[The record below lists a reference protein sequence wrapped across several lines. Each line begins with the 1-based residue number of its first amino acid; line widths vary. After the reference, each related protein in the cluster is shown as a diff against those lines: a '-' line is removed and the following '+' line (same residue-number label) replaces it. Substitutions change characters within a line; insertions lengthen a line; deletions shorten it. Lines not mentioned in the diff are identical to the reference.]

1 MDFVDIIVEYLPIF
15 MFLTMGVLLFI
26 GYPVGFILGGVA
38 ITYGFIGYLFGVFKI
53 AEFFNFVPRMWGFSA
68 ENLVLVAIPSFVF
81 MGTMME
87 RSGIAN
93 DLLRTT
99 QILLRKVP
107 GGLAMSVTVMGTVL
121 AAMTGIIGASVTMM
135 TALALPTMLRNK
147 YSHAL
152 STGVIAASGT
162 LGILIPPSIML
173 IIMADIMQVSV
184 GNLFMGAVIPGLTLA
199 LMYLIFIFVW
209 CSIDSNVAPALKE
222 GDLVYEKG
230 RLPQM
235 ILKAFL
241 PPVALIVLIK
251 GSILMG
257 WATPSEAGAVGAFG
271 ATLLAVIGNKFTF
284 PMLRSVLHSSGL
296 TISMVF
302 MIILSATCFAY
313 VFRSLG
319 GDYIVEEL
327 IEKAGLGSWGLLFLL
342 MGMTFMLGFFLDW
355 VEITLIILPIFAPLV
370 VLLDFGDHVS
380 QLTGLDGR
388 KETLVWFLVL
398 MAINLQT
405 SFLTPPF
412 GFALFYLKGVAPPEV
427 ATLSIY
433 RGVIPFVIIQL
444 IGLAVVIYEPE
455 MALWLPRLI

>member
-1 MDFVDIIVEYLPIF
+1 MDFVDIIVEFLPIF

-135 TALALPTMLRNK
+135 TALALPTMLKNK

-162 LGILIPPSIML
+162 LGILMPSSIML

-199 LMYLIFIFVW
+199 VMYIIFIFVW
-209 CSIDSNVAPALKE
+209 CSIDKNVAPALKE

-230 RLPQM
+230 KLPQM
-235 ILKAFL
+235 VLKAFL

-271 ATLLAVIGNKFTF
+271 ATFLAVIGNKFTL

-444 IGLAVVIYEPE
+444 IGLAIVIYEPE

>member
-1 MDFVDIIVEYLPIF
+1 MEFIDVIIEFLPIF
-15 MFLTMGVLLFI
+15 MFLAMGILLFI

-38 ITYGFIGYLFGVFKI
+38 VTFGVIGYMFGVFKL

-68 ENLVLVAIPSFVF
+68 ENLILVAIPSFIF
-81 MGTMME
+81 MGIMME

-93 DLLRTT
+93 DLLFTT
-99 QILLRKVP
+99 QVLLRKVA
-107 GGLAMSVTVMGTVL
+107 GGLAMAVTVMGTVL

-135 TALALPTMLRNK
+135 TALALPTMLKQK
-147 YSHAL
+147 YSPAL
-152 STGVIAASGT
+152 ATGVIAASGT

-184 GNLFMGAVIPGLTLA
+184 GNLFMASLTPGLILA
-199 LMYLIFIFVW
+199 GMYLIFIFFW
-209 CSIDSNVAPALKE
+209 AKMDPKVAPQLSEDALE
-222 GDLVYEKG
+222 FDRNDLPK
-230 RLPQM
+230 M

-241 PPVALIVLIK
+241 PPVILIAMIK
-251 GSILMG
+251 GSILLG

-271 ATLLAVIGNKFTF
+271 ATMLAIIAGKLSY
-284 PMLRSVLHSSGL
+284 PMFKSVLHSSGL
-296 TISMVF
+296 TIAMVF

-319 GDYIVEEL
+319 GDYIVEDL
-327 IEKAGLGSWGLLFLL
+327 IAEAGLGSWGLLFLL
-342 MGMTFMLGFFLDW
+342 MGMTFLLGFFLDW

-370 VLLDFGDHVS
+370 ANLDFGDHVT
-380 QLTGLDGR
+380 TGTGFEARTD
-388 KETLVWFLVL
+388 TLVWFLVL

-427 ATLSIY
+427 KTISIY

-444 IGLAVVIYEPE
+444 IGLGIVIYEPQV
-455 MALWLPRLI
+455 ALSLSRW

>member
-1 MDFVDIIVEYLPIF
+1 MEFIDVIIEFLPIF
-15 MFLTMGVLLFI
+15 MFLAMGILLFI

-38 ITYGFIGYLFGVFKI
+38 VTFGVIGYMFGVFKL

-68 ENLVLVAIPSFVF
+68 ENLILVAIPSFIF
-81 MGTMME
+81 MGIMME

-93 DLLRTT
+93 DLLFTT
-99 QILLRKVP
+99 QVLLRKVA
-107 GGLAMSVTVMGTVL
+107 GGLAMAVTVMGTVL

-135 TALALPTMLRNK
+135 TALALPTMLQQK
-147 YSHAL
+147 YSPAL
-152 STGVIAASGT
+152 ATGVIAASGT

-184 GNLFMGAVIPGLTLA
+184 GNLFMASLTPGLILA
-199 LMYLIFIFVW
+199 AMYLVFIFFW
-209 CSIDSNVAPALKE
+209 AKLDPKVAPPLSEDALNFEQK
-222 GDLVYEKG
+222 DLPK
-230 RLPQM
+230 M

-241 PPVALIVLIK
+241 PPVILIAMIK
-251 GSILMG
+251 GSILLG

-271 ATLLAVIGNKFTF
+271 ATMLALIAGKLNY
-284 PMLRSVLHSSGL
+284 PMFKSVLHSSGL
-296 TISMVF
+296 TIAMVF

-319 GDYIVEEL
+319 GDYIVEDL
-327 IEKAGLGSWGLLFLL
+327 IAEAGLGSWGLLFLL
-342 MGMTFMLGFFLDW
+342 MGMTFLLGFFLDW

-370 VLLDFGDHVS
+370 ANLDFGDHVT
-380 QLTGLDGR
+380 TGTGFEARTD
-388 KETLVWFLVL
+388 TLVWFLVL

-427 ATLSIY
+427 KTISIY

-444 IGLAVVIYEPE
+444 IGLIIVIYEPE
-455 MALWLPRLI
+455 VALSLSRW

>member
-1 MDFVDIIVEYLPIF
+1 MDFVDIIIEYLPIF

-68 ENLVLVAIPSFVF
+68 ENLILVAIPSFVF

-135 TALALPTMLRNK
+135 TALALPTMLKNK

-152 STGVIAASGT
+152 ATGVIAASGT

-199 LMYLIFIFVW
+199 LMYLVFIFVW
-209 CSIDSNVAPALKE
+209 CSIDQNVAPALKE
-222 GDLVYEKG
+222 GDLAYEKG
-230 RLPQM
+230 KLPQM
-235 ILKAFL
+235 VLKAFL

-251 GSILMG
+251 GSILLG

-271 ATLLAVIGNKFTF
+271 ATILAIIGNKFTI

-342 MGMTFMLGFFLDW
+342 MGMTFLLGFFLDW
-355 VEITLIILPIFAPLV
+355 VESTLIILPIFAPLV
-370 VLLDFGDHVS
+370 ANLDFGDHVTTE
-380 QLTGLDGR
+380 TGYEGR
-388 KETLVWFLVL
+388 TDTLVWFLVL

-412 GFALFYLKGVAPPEV
+412 GFAVFYLKGVAPPEV
-427 ATLSIY
+427 KTVSIY

-444 IGLAVVIYEPE
+444 IGLGLVIWDPDI
-455 MALWLPRLI
+455 ALTLSKF

>member
-1 MDFVDIIVEYLPIF
+1 
-15 MFLTMGVLLFI
+15 
-26 GYPVGFILGGVA
+26 
-38 ITYGFIGYLFGVFKI
+38 
-53 AEFFNFVPRMWGFSA
+53 
-68 ENLVLVAIPSFVF
+68 
-81 MGTMME
+81 
-87 RSGIAN
+87 
-93 DLLRTT
+93 
-99 QILLRKVP
+99 
-107 GGLAMSVTVMGTVL
+107 
-121 AAMTGIIGASVTMM
+121 MM
-135 TALALPTMLRNK
+135 TALALPTMLKNK

-209 CSIDSNVAPALKE
+209 CSIDKNVAPALKE
-222 GDLVYEKG
+222 GDMQYEKG
-230 RLPQM
+230 RLPSM
-235 ILKAFL
+235 VLKAFL
-241 PPVALIVLIK
+241 PPVALITLIK
-251 GSILMG
+251 GSILLG

-271 ATLLAVIGNKFTF
+271 ATLLAIIGNKFTF

-342 MGMTFMLGFFLDW
+342 MGMTFLLGFFLDW

-370 VLLDFGDHVS
+370 VLLDFGDHVT
-380 QLTGLDGR
+380 QMTGLDGR
-388 KETLVWFLVL
+388 KETMVWFLVL

-433 RGVIPFVIIQL
+433 KGVIPFVIIQL
-444 IGLAVVIYEPE
+444 IGLGLVISQPE
-455 MALWLPRLI
+455 MGLWLPRLI

>member
-1 MDFVDIIVEYLPIF
+1 
-15 MFLTMGVLLFI
+15 
-26 GYPVGFILGGVA
+26 
-38 ITYGFIGYLFGVFKI
+38 
-53 AEFFNFVPRMWGFSA
+53 MWGFSA

-444 IGLAVVIYEPE
+444 IGLAIVIYEPE

>member
-38 ITYGFIGYLFGVFKI
+38 ITYGFIGYLFGVFKL

-68 ENLVLVAIPSFVF
+68 ENLILVAIPSFVF

-135 TALALPTMLRNK
+135 TALALPTMLKNK

-209 CSIDSNVAPALKE
+209 CSIDKNVAPALKE
-222 GDLVYEKG
+222 GDMQYEKG
-230 RLPQM
+230 KLPSM
-235 ILKAFL
+235 VLKAFL
-241 PPVALIVLIK
+241 PPVALITLIK
-251 GSILMG
+251 GSILLG

-271 ATLLAVIGNKFTF
+271 ATLLAIIGNKFTF

-327 IEKAGLGSWGLLFLL
+327 IEKAGLGS
-342 MGMTFMLGFFLDW
+342 
-355 VEITLIILPIFAPLV
+355 
-370 VLLDFGDHVS
+370 
-380 QLTGLDGR
+380 
-388 KETLVWFLVL
+388 
-398 MAINLQT
+398 
-405 SFLTPPF
+405 
-412 GFALFYLKGVAPPEV
+412 
-427 ATLSIY
+427 
-433 RGVIPFVIIQL
+433 
-444 IGLAVVIYEPE
+444 
-455 MALWLPRLI
+455 

>member
-1 MDFVDIIVEYLPIF
+1 MDFVDIIVEFLPIF

-135 TALALPTMLRNK
+135 TALALPTMLKNK

-199 LMYLIFIFVW
+199 VMYIIFIFVW
-209 CSIDSNVAPALKE
+209 CSIDKNVAPALKE

-230 RLPQM
+230 KLPQM
-235 ILKAFL
+235 VLKAFL

-271 ATLLAVIGNKFTF
+271 ATFLAVIGNKFTL

-433 RGVIPFVIIQL
+433 KGVIPFVIIQL
-444 IGLAVVIYEPE
+444 IGLAIVIYEPE

>member
-1 MDFVDIIVEYLPIF
+1 MEFIDVIIEFLPIF
-15 MFLTMGVLLFI
+15 MFLAMGILLFI

-38 ITYGFIGYLFGVFKI
+38 VTFGVIGYMFGVFKL

-68 ENLVLVAIPSFVF
+68 ENLILVAIPSFIF
-81 MGTMME
+81 MGIMME

-93 DLLRTT
+93 DLLFTT
-99 QILLRKVP
+99 QVLLRKVA
-107 GGLAMSVTVMGTVL
+107 GGLAMAVTVMGTVL

-135 TALALPTMLRNK
+135 TALALPTMLKQK
-147 YSHAL
+147 YSPAL
-152 STGVIAASGT
+152 ATGVIAASGT

-184 GNLFMGAVIPGLTLA
+184 GNLFMASLTPGLILA
-199 LMYLIFIFVW
+199 AMYLIFIFFW
-209 CSIDSNVAPALKE
+209 AKLDPKVAPPLSADALNFEQK
-222 GDLVYEKG
+222 DLPK
-230 RLPQM
+230 M

-241 PPVALIVLIK
+241 PPVILIAMIK
-251 GSILMG
+251 GSILLG

-271 ATLLAVIGNKFTF
+271 ATMLAIIAGKLNY
-284 PMLRSVLHSSGL
+284 PMFKSVLHSSGL
-296 TISMVF
+296 TIAMVF

-319 GDYIVEEL
+319 GDYIVEDL
-327 IEKAGLGSWGLLFLL
+327 IAEAGLGSWGLLFLL
-342 MGMTFMLGFFLDW
+342 MGMTFLLGFFLDW

-370 VLLDFGDHVS
+370 ANLDFGDHVT
-380 QLTGLDGR
+380 TGTGFEARTD
-388 KETLVWFLVL
+388 TLVWFLVL

-427 ATLSIY
+427 KTISIY

-444 IGLAVVIYEPE
+444 IGLIIVIYEPQV
-455 MALWLPRLI
+455 ALSLSRW

>member
-1 MDFVDIIVEYLPIF
+1 MEFVDIIIEYLPIF
-15 MFLTMGVLLFI
+15 MFLAMGILLFI

-38 ITYGFIGYLFGVFKI
+38 VTFGLIGYGFGVFKL

-68 ENLVLVAIPSFVF
+68 ENLILVAIPCFIF
-81 MGTMME
+81 MGIMME

-93 DLLRTT
+93 DLLFTT
-99 QILLRKVP
+99 QVLLRKVN
-107 GGLAMSVTVMGTVL
+107 GGLAMAVTVMGTVL

-135 TALALPTMLRNK
+135 TALALPTMLKQN
-147 YSHAL
+147 YSPAL
-152 STGVIAASGT
+152 ATGVIAASGT

-209 CSIDSNVAPALKE
+209 CSIDKTVAPALKE

-230 RLPQM
+230 KLPSM
-235 ILKAFL
+235 VLKAFL
-241 PPVALIVLIK
+241 PPVALITLIK
-251 GSILMG
+251 GSILLG

-271 ATLLAVIGNKFTF
+271 ATLLAIIGNKFTF

-342 MGMTFMLGFFLDW
+342 MGMTFLLGFFLDW

-370 VLLDFGDHVS
+370 VLLDFGDHVT

-388 KETLVWFLVL
+388 KETMVWFLVL

-433 RGVIPFVIIQL
+433 KGVIPFVIIQL
-444 IGLAVVIYEPE
+444 IGLGLVISQPE
-455 MALWLPRLI
+455 MGLWLPRLI